1 MHADEPTPPFTVASQ
16 LEPPD
21 HHVNFT
27 ETPTMAW
34 PRFFHLN
41 CTPAP
46 LEGLTDELTTGG
58 STTGKKIGIF
68 PRWPHVR
75 ALGARESNTG
85 KE

>member
-1 MHADEPTPPFTVASQ
+1 MHADEPTSPFTAASQ
-16 LEPPD
+16 LELPD

-27 ETPTMAW
+27 GHPLWHGQA
-34 PRFFHLN
+34 FAHLN

-46 LEGLTDELTTGG
+46 LEGLAGELTTGG
-58 STTGKKIGIF
+58 STIGKKIGIF
-68 PRWPHVR
+68 PHRPHIH